1 MLLLLINTEK
11 TQYNSVGVGLKIHIE
26 LVTIHTGEVQFND
39 AERSLVNQHDHAC
52 SPAGGWA
59 TKKITHMLLMFGFLY
74 IAALAA
80 ARVTAVFHTEY
91 LYAANKCNF
100 S

>member
-11 TQYNSVGVGLKIHIE
+11 TQYNSVGVGLKIHME

-52 SPAGGWA
+52 SPAGG
-59 TKKITHMLLMFGFLY
+59 
-74 IAALAA
+74 
-80 ARVTAVFHTEY
+80 
-91 LYAANKCNF
+91 
-100 S
+100 